1 MYTSAKPTVAAVVAG
16 AAVVTTLPNTG
27 SSLMVSAALSVAAG
41 MIAWGVVYARTR

>member
-1 MYTSAKPTVAAVVAG
+1 MYAGAKGAGVVAATS

-41 MIAWGVVYARTR
+41 MLAWGVVYAKTH